1 MARAGTARFFYVAAA
16 VAAPKERVVMSW
28 LDILRALALLLV
40 LEGLTPLL
48 APARW
53 RAALRRF
60 ELASPRQI
68 RWAGAAGVGAGLLLL
83 AVAAGVPG

>member
-1 MARAGTARFFYVAAA
+1 
-16 VAAPKERVVMSW
+16 MSW

-40 LEGLTPLL
+40 LEGLMPLL

-83 AVAAGVPG
+83 ALAAGLAG